1 MPSVSY
7 DNNAFYFF
15 AATMLF
21 LFAVPS
27 SIYIFRTIRSFKP
40 GVKLPEDLA
49 YAVSIPTHTPVQWA
63 VCLVIPRHSF
73 PPHPCTLVNPSLPLS
88 PTFPPP
94 HPPAQPHTLHPPQPR
109 SEEEKKKLV
118 FLKRRIHAPELW
130 TFSFRVCTY
139 ATIIAAILFVVCLV
153 VAARTPSLAVYD
165 PYLVSFSSLVY
176 TSIQL
181 PAGKVACCFTLLFPL
196 KTLTF
201 LPSFFTSPPI
211 LLFTF
216 FSPCVLVL
224 F

>member
-49 YAVSIPTHTPVQWA
+49 YAVSTHPHASPVGRVLDYPTPLFPT
-63 VCLVIPRHSF
+63 
-73 PPHPCTLVNPSLPLS
+73 PPHS
-88 PTFPPP
+88 
-94 HPPAQPHTLHPPQPR
+94 PAQPHTLHPPQPR

-181 PAGKVACCFTLLFPL
+181 PAGKVTC
-196 KTLTF
+196 
-201 LPSFFTSPPI
+201 
-211 LLFTF
+211 
-216 FSPCVLVL
+216 
-224 F
+224 